1 MKKLKK
7 IHMDVDGMFA
17 AQTAW
22 PIVHSSMKPGSSTL
36 FYGTDNADDF
46 KINQTRLP
54 SEWMY
59 NTTDISYNFNSAGLR
74 MDKEISDVNS
84 NYLIA
89 FGCSHTLG
97 VGVALKDSWPY
108 LMAQELNMDYI
119 NSAVSGSS
127 IKLNVI
133 NFFNMLS
140 TVKELPKIVAIAW
153 PSSVRYTWYSK
164 EQFLFYLPRYA
175 TDKVEFKLQT
185 QAYNDMLMTDLL
197 TTESIFYRNMLKT
210 TCNRLGIKFCE
221 TSFDPVCEFVSTLN
235 ITLADNSPLLKLI
248 DSCYYSNSIDV
259 EYLNNYFARD
269 VRDLDNNCIFGHVG
283 IKQHLNAKNILM
295 EQL

>member
-1 MKKLKK
+1 
-7 IHMDVDGMFA
+7 MDVDGIFA
-17 AQTAW
+17 TQTEW
-22 PIVHSSMKPGSSTL
+22 PIVHSSMKLGLSK
-36 FYGTDNADDF
+36 FYGTDNLDDF
-46 KINQTRLP
+46 EINKSRLP
-54 SEWMY
+54 SGWMY
-59 NTTDISYNFNSAGLR
+59 NTTDISYNFNSNGLR
-74 MDKEISDVNS
+74 MDKEILDVDS

-133 NFFNMLS
+133 NFFNMLN

-164 EQFLFYLPRYA
+164 EQFLFYLPRRG
-175 TDKVEFKLQT
+175 TDKPEFKLQT

-210 TCNRLGIKFCE
+210 TCNRLGIKVCE
-221 TSFDPVCEFVSTLN
+221 TSFDLHCKFASSLTIPV
-235 ITLADNSPLLKLI
+235 ADNSPLLKLT
-248 DSCYYSNSIDV
+248 DLCYHNNNNINV

-269 VRDLDNNCIFGHVG
+269 VRDLENNYIFGHVG
-283 IKQHLNAKNILM
+283 IMQHLTAKNILM
-295 EQL
+295 EQI